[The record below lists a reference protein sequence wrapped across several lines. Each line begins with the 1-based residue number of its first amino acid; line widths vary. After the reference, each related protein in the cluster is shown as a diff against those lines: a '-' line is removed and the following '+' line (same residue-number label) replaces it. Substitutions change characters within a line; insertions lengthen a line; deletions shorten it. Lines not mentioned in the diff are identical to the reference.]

1 MPTAEVPT
9 ERQRELDFMM
19 TIMCVRIDVCFL
31 TAFYCRFAELYLLSS
46 KGFLA
51 LQYGDEY
58 HSKSC
63 AGKNLNSDVCNSTNV
78 H

>member
-1 MPTAEVPT
+1 MPMAGVPT
-9 ERQRELDFMM
+9 ERQHGLDFMM

-31 TAFYCRFAELYLLSS
+31 AAFYRRFAELYLLSS

-58 HSKSC
+58 HAKSC
-63 AGKNLNSDVCNSTNV
+63 AGKNLNFDVCHSTNV